1 MTEET
6 REILDRLAKAYPDAA
21 CELEFEDP
29 LQLITATVLS
39 AQTTD
44 RQVNKV
50 TRVLFA
56 DYPDLDSLLTLSQD
70 QIRDYIHTVGF
81 FNTKAEHLYYMWR
94 QIKEEFGGQVPH
106 TMEELTRLP
115 GVGRKTANV
124 VLANAFGIPALAVDT
139 HVFRVSNRLGLAH
152 AKTAEE
158 TEKQLKEAIDKDR
171 WSLSHH
177 LLIFHG
183 RRCCKARKPMCEA
196 CPVKDLCQFYGEA
209 SPKKEEGQ

>member
-1 MTEET
+1 MTEKT

>member
-6 REILDRLAKAYPDAA
+6 REILDRLEKAYPDAA

-50 TRVLFA
+50 TKVLFS
-56 DYPDLDSLLTLSQD
+56 DHPDLDSLLTLSLD
-70 QIRDYIHTVGF
+70 QIRGYIHTVGF
-81 FNTKAEHLYYMWR
+81 YNTKAEHLYYMWR
-94 QIKEEFGGQVPH
+94 QIKDEYKGQVPR

-124 VLANAFGIPALAVDT
+124 VLSNAFGIPALAVDT

-152 AKTAEE
+152 AKTVEEAEQ
-158 TEKQLKEAIDKDR
+158 QLKEAIDRDR

-183 RRCCKARKPMCEA
+183 RRCCKARKPMCRT
-196 CPVKDLCQFYGEA
+196 CPVNDLCLYFAKDG
-209 SPKKEEGQ
+209 KEEEGRQ

>member
-1 MTEET
+1 MTEKT

-183 RRCCKARKPMCEA
+183 RRCCKASKPMCAA
-196 CPVKDLCQFYGEA
+196 CPVR
-209 SPKKEEGQ
+209 

>member
-1 MTEET
+1 MTEKT

-81 FNTKAEHLYYMWR
+81 FNTKAAHLYYMWR

>member
-56 DYPDLDSLLTLSQD
+56 DHPDLDSLLTLSQD

-81 FNTKAEHLYYMWR
+81 FNTKAEHLYYLWR

-209 SPKKEEGQ
+209 SQKEEDGQ

>member
-1 MTEET
+1 M
-6 REILDRLAKAYPDAA
+6 
-21 CELEFEDP
+21 
-29 LQLITATVLS
+29 QLITATVLS

>member
-1 MTEET
+1 MTEKT

-29 LQLITATVLS
+29 LQRITATVLS